1 MTLFGFNTTRP
12 YLIYSPQANGRLIL
26 MSSPLDISFTDFQ
39 NHALFAATFLRFAE
53 TASFQKPLS
62 MTIGNM
68 VNFPFNTNIDEKN
81 PVHLKNEEMK
91 VDFIPQMINTGN
103 SRSVS
108 FAQVQD
114 VIKESGFYDLT
125 DGVNFN
131 DVLALNYDRKESDIT
146 CFEADEVTE
155 LFKSCGWSTV
165 QALNLDGTG
174 KLEINTLKAS
184 GYWSLLLILSIIFF
198 AVEIL
203 LLKLWKS

>member
-1 MTLFGFNTTRP
+1 
-12 YLIYSPQANGRLIL
+12 

-62 MTIGNM
+62 MTIGDMN
-68 VNFPFNTNIDEKN
+68 NFPFNVNIDEKN
-81 PVHLKNEEMK
+81 PVHLKNEALK
-91 VDFIPQMINTGN
+91 VDFIPMMINTGN
-103 SRSVS
+103 SRSIS

-125 DGVNFN
+125 NNAEFN
-131 DVLALNYDRKESDIT
+131 DVLALNYDRKESDIAAYT
-146 CFEADEVTE
+146 KDEVVE
-155 LFKSCGWSTV
+155 LFNACGWSNAKPLV
-165 QALNLDGTG
+165 LDGTG

-184 GYWSLLLILSIIFF
+184 EYWRMLLILSLIFF